1 MANGIIDREHEAIM
15 QTYKRLP
22 IVIDRAEGCYIYD
35 IDGNKYLDFLGGIAV
50 NALGHS
56 HPLILEAV
64 QNQIEKYMH
73 VSNYFYQKPQ
83 ITLAEKLKEMTGM
96 DKVFFTNSG
105 TEATEAAIKL
115 ARKWGSQNGKK
126 HMIAFS
132 GGFHGR
138 TYGALSLM
146 DKPVYKD
153 GMGPFL
159 DNMKV
164 LEYNN
169 SDKLRQNIDED
180 TLALMLEFIQ
190 GEGGI
195 SQVSPEFVQTIEELR
210 AKYGFLVI
218 ADEIQSGIGRT
229 GKFFSY
235 EHYGIIPDIITSAKG
250 LGGGL
255 PLGAIIVNEKF
266 RNVWAKGNHGTT
278 YGGNAVA
285 CATGYVVLDLLSK
298 GLMKDVEQEGDYL
311 GVKLTELKEKYEGI
325 ILEVRGKGLFRG
337 LALTMDAALILEKL
351 IEKKVIANATSGT
364 ILRIVPPLIAGKS
377 EVDHFISVLDEVLAG
392 ISY

>member
-1 MANGIIDREHEAIM
+1 MSIELMDREHEAIM

-35 IDGNKYLDFLGGIAV
+35 CDGNKYLDFLGGIAV

-83 ITLAEKLKEMTGM
+83 ITLAEKLKETTGM

-115 ARKWGSQNGKK
+115 SRKWGTQNGKK
-126 HMIAFS
+126 NMIAFS

-138 TYGALSLM
+138 SYGALSLM

-164 LEYNN
+164 IDYN
-169 SDKLRQNIDED
+169 DIDQLRHNVNEE

-195 SQVSPEFVQTIEELR
+195 SQVKPEFVKTIEELR

-229 GKFFSY
+229 GKFFAY
-235 EHYGIIPDIITSAKG
+235 EHYGIMPDIITSAKG

-255 PLGAIIVNEKF
+255 PLGAIIVNEKL
-266 RNVWAKGNHGTT
+266 RDVWAKGNHGTT

-285 CATGYVVLDLLSK
+285 CATGYVVVDLLSK
-298 GLMKDVEQEGDYL
+298 GLMQNVVLVGDYL
-311 GVKLTELKEKYEGI
+311 EEKLFALKEKYETI

-337 LALTMDAALILEKL
+337 LALSMDASLILGKL
-351 IEKKVIANATSGT
+351 IDKKVIANATSGT
-364 ILRIVPPLIAGKS
+364 VLRIVPPLIAGNT
-377 EVDHFISVLDEVLAG
+377 EVNHFVSVLDEVLAG